1 MKILHVVYNS
11 YPDVTGAAVRTGYL
25 VETQARGGHEPVVL
39 SSPFQPPADPAQAGG
54 MEHWKGIP
62 HYRCYDGSDPGRFMT
77 AKPWWER
84 AVKLAALAPFIHRIR
99 EVVRRERVEVIH
111 AHNLFFCG
119 LAAVAAGGRTPVVY
133 EVRSLVE
140 EGMEGVGP
148 VLRGSLRRMEILT
161 CRLATHV
168 TVLCRGLAED
178 LVGRGLA
185 KEKITLAGN
194 GVDVGAHRPSPAGAR
209 SNRFVV
215 GYAGTLLP
223 YEGLDLLLAGIA
235 RLVPRHA
242 GLRVLLVGDGPAR
255 AALQEQVRR
264 LGLEGVVVFA
274 GRVPHDEMAR
284 HYEAIDLFVLP
295 RRRSRLTDLVTP
307 LKPLEIM
314 AHGKP
319 LLAGDCGGH
328 RELVED
334 GVNGVLF
341 PAGDTGALTARI
353 ESMMLDPEGRER
365 LGQQAREWVC
375 RHRTWEVQC
384 RPVVELYER
393 LVAERARGVLLVAPA
408 PGPVPTGGVET
419 GVGMIL
425 RSGLARRYGIRVWDR
440 RLGRRFLR
448 FGAFVAWRRPGVL
461 HIKSSCGVNFWE
473 SVVYAAMGRLLGR
486 RVLLQLHSGE
496 FGEWYERHGAAG
508 RGLVRWGLGLA
519 SDILVLSEYWRE
531 VLARLAP
538 GRPIG
543 VVPNG
548 VEIPEQVA
556 VRSGEG
562 VMRVLTLGTL
572 GRHKGHFEILEAA
585 ERLRGCAVQ
594 FVLAG
599 PDVTSGR
606 GEGEQVRRRAGE
618 LGLNGQV
625 TFPGAV
631 GPERK
636 WELLTEAD
644 VFLLAS
650 HAEGMPNAVLEA
662 MAAALPVVATGV
674 GAVPEMLPAGVLV
687 PVGDPGALARVLLEL
702 AGDPER
708 RLELGRRNR
717 ERVEARYGFGRV
729 EEALDAWYGGS
740 TEPRP

>member
-11 YPDVTGAAVRTGYL
+11 YPDVTGAAVRTRYL
-25 VETQARGGHEPVVL
+25 VETQARGGDEPVVL
-39 SSPFQPPADPAQAGG
+39 SAPFQPPADPAQALGI
-54 MEHWKGIP
+54 EYWKGIP
-62 HYRCYDGSDPGRFMT
+62 HYRCYDGSDPARFMA

-84 AVKLAALAPFIHRIR
+84 AAKLAALGPFIRRIR

-119 LAAVAAGGRTPVVY
+119 LAAVAAAGRTPVVY

-140 EGMEGVGP
+140 EGMEGAGG
-148 VLRGSLRRMEILT
+148 VLRGGLRRMEELT

-178 LVGRGLA
+178 LVRRGLA
-185 KEKITLAGN
+185 EEKITVAGN
-194 GVDVGAHRPSPAGAR
+194 GVDVEAHRPSPAIGR
-209 SNRFVV
+209 LDRFVA

-223 YEGLDLLLAGIA
+223 YEGLDLLLAAIA

-242 GLRVLLVGDGPAR
+242 ALRVLLVGDGPAR
-255 AALQEQVRR
+255 PALQEQVRR
-264 LGLEGVVVFA
+264 LGLERVVEFV

-319 LLAGDCGGH
+319 LLASDCGGH
-328 RELVED
+328 RELVEE

-341 PAGDTGALTARI
+341 PAGDTGVLAARI
-353 ESMMLDPEGRER
+353 ESMMLDPLGRER
-365 LGQQAREWVC
+365 LGQRAREWVC

-384 RPVVELYER
+384 RPVVELYQR

-425 RSGLARRYGIRVWDR
+425 RSPLARRYGIRVWDR
-440 RLGRRFLR
+440 RRGRRFVR
-448 FGAFVAWRRPGVL
+448 FGAFVARRRPRVV

-473 SVVYAAMGRLLGR
+473 SVVYAAIGRVLGR

-496 FGEWYERHGAAG
+496 FGEWYERHGVAG

-519 SDILVLSEYWRE
+519 SDVLVLSEYWRDL
-531 VLARLAP
+531 LARLAP
-538 GRPIG
+538 GRPIW

-548 VEIPEQVA
+548 VEVPEQVA
-556 VRSGEG
+556 ARSGEG
-562 VMRVLTLGTL
+562 ALRVVTIGTL

-585 ERLRGCAVQ
+585 ERLRGCGVQ

-606 GEGEQVRRRAGE
+606 GDGEEVRRRAAE

-625 TFPGAV
+625 AFPGAV

-636 WELLTEAD
+636 WELLAEAD

-674 GAVPEMLPAGVLV
+674 GAVPEMLPEGVLV
-687 PVGDPGALARVLLEL
+687 PVGDPGAIARVLLEL

-708 RLELGRRNR
+708 RLALGRRNR
-717 ERVEARYGFGRV
+717 ERVEARYGLGRV
-729 EEALDAWYGGS
+729 EEALDALYGA
-740 TEPRP
+740 EPRP

>member
-11 YPDVTGAAVRTGYL
+11 YPDVTGAAVRTRYL
-25 VETQARGGHEPVVL
+25 VETQARGGVEPVVL
-39 SSPFQPPADPAQAGG
+39 SSPIQPPADPAQARG
-54 MEHWKGIP
+54 MEYWKGIP
-62 HYRCYDGSDPGRFMT
+62 HYRCYDGSDPARFM
-77 AKPWWER
+77 AGKPWWER
-84 AVKLAALAPFIHRIR
+84 AAKLAALGPFVRRIR
-99 EVVRRERVEVIH
+99 EVARRERVEVIH

-119 LAAVAAGGRTPVVY
+119 LAAVAAAGRTPVVY

-140 EGMEGVGP
+140 EGMEGAGAL
-148 VLRGSLRRMEILT
+148 LRGSLRRMEELT

-178 LVGRGLA
+178 LVRRGLA
-185 KEKITLAGN
+185 GEKITVAGN
-194 GVDVGAHRPSPAGAR
+194 GVDVEAHRPSPVAAR
-209 SNRFVV
+209 SDRFVA

-223 YEGLDLLLAGIA
+223 YEGLDLLLAAIA

-242 GLRVLLVGDGPAR
+242 ALRVLLVGDGPAR
-255 AALQEQVRR
+255 TALQEQVRR
-264 LGLEGVVVFA
+264 LGLERVVEFA
-274 GRVPHDEMAR
+274 GRVSHDKMAG
-284 HYEAIDLFVLP
+284 YYDSIDLFVLP

-341 PAGDTGALTARI
+341 PAGDPGALATRI

-365 LGQQAREWVC
+365 LGRQAREWVC
-375 RHRTWEVQC
+375 RDRTWEVQC

-393 LVAERARGVLLVAPA
+393 LVAERDRGVLLVAPA

-425 RSGLARRYGIRVWDR
+425 RSRLTRRYGIRVWDR
-440 RLGRRFLR
+440 RRGRRFLR
-448 FGAFVAWRRPGVL
+448 YGAFVAWRWPRVV
-461 HIKSSCGVNFWE
+461 HIKSSCGINFWE

-496 FGEWYERHGAAG
+496 FGEWYERHGVAG

-519 SDILVLSEYWRE
+519 SDVLVLSEYWRD
-531 VLARLAP
+531 LIARLAP
-538 GRPIG
+538 GRPIW
-543 VVPNG
+543 VVGNG
-548 VEIPEQVA
+548 VEIPEPMA
-556 VRSGEG
+556 ARSGEG
-562 VMRVLTLGTL
+562 ALRVVTIGTL

-585 ERLRGCAVQ
+585 GRLRGCGVR
-594 FVLAG
+594 FILAG

-606 GEGEQVRRRAGE
+606 GDGAEVRRRAAE

-625 TFPGAV
+625 AFPGAL
-631 GPERK
+631 GPQEK
-636 WELLTEAD
+636 WRLLAEAD

-674 GAVPEMLPAGVLV
+674 GAVPEMLPEGVLV
-687 PVGDPGALARVLLEL
+687 PVGDPGAMVRALREL

-717 ERVEARYGFGRV
+717 ERVEALYGFGRV
-729 EEALDAWYGGS
+729 EEALDALYGGAGA
-740 TEPRP
+740 